1 MHCNQDAAKRC
12 IVFSKLVLRSLN
24 VWPDNEDPKKYW
36 LMMVVIVSVFTMG
49 MAHFAYVIINLAQIT
64 KMTTACTTVLVS
76 FEVQICSII

>member
-1 MHCNQDAAKRC
+1 
-12 IVFSKLVLRSLN
+12 
-24 VWPDNEDPKKYW
+24 
-36 LMMVVIVSVFTMG
+36 MMVVIVSVFTMG